1 LGFGLWILV
10 FDKSPKVCYDSART
24 VKSVHRKAVMQLVLV
39 LSTIIIV
46 LIVVLLPVQEPM
58 VVGR

>member
-1 LGFGLWILV
+1 
-10 FDKSPKVCYDSART
+10 
-24 VKSVHRKAVMQLVLV
+24 MQLVLV